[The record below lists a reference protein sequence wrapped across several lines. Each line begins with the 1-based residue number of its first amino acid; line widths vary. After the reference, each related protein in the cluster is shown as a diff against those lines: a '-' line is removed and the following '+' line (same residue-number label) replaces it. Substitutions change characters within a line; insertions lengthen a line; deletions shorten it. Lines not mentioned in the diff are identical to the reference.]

1 MLANAEFDT
10 GTGTPTVQV
19 PQEAIQQV
27 NGQDVVFVR
36 TAAARFRVQ
45 PVELGEVIQSKVRVT
60 RGLKPGDQVIT
71 SGSFIAKGQ
80 LLKST
85 IGD

>member
-10 GTGTPTVQV
+10 RTGIPTVQV
-19 PQEAIQQV
+19 PQEAIQQI

-36 TAAARFRVQ
+36 IATDRFRVQ
-45 PVELGEVIQSKVRVT
+45 PVQLGELIQSKVRVM
-60 RGLKPGDQVIT
+60 RGVKPGDQVIT
-71 SGSFIAKGQ
+71 NGSFIAKGQ